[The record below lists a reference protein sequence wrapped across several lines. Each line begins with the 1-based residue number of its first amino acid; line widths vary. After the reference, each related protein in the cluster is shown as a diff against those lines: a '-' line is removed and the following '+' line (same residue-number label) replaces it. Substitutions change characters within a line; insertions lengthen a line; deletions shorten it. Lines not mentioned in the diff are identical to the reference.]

1 MEQTS
6 IVVESLAN
14 KSMTVRGKSSR
25 GKQTKQWESNYLS
38 WLIVNRLVIHSGIE

>member
-1 MEQTS
+1 MEQTF

-14 KSMTVRGKSSR
+14 KSKTVRGKSSR
-25 GKQTKQWESNYLS
+25 GKQRKQWESNLS